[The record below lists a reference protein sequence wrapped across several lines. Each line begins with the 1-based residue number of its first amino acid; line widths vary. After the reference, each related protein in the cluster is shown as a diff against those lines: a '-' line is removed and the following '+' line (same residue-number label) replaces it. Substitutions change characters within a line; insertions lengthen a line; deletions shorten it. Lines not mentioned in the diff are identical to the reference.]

1 MTGKDRI
8 DTPKLNTPPTRRL
21 SVARY
26 HDTFI
31 KQRFWLANSAG
42 RYSGNS
48 SYYSTYNHVLYTN
61 FAIFF
66 VGSRVR
72 FVGGSK
78 FRPKQNIKY
87 DFCYFVCNV

>member
-1 MTGKDRI
+1 MGLDRI
-8 DTPKLNTPPTRRL
+8 DTPKLNTPWTLRL
-21 SVARY
+21 SFARY
-26 HDTFI
+26 HNTFI
-31 KQRFWLANSAG
+31 KQRFWVPNSAG
-42 RYSGNS
+42 IYSGIC
-48 SYYSTYNHVLYTN
+48 SYYSTNNHVLYTN